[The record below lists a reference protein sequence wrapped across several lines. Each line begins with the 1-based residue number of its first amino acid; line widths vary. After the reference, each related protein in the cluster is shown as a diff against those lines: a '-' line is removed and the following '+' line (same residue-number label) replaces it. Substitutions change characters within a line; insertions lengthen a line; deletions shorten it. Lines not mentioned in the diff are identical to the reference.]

1 MHTAQCNNDTHA
13 VRNCT
18 AQGMVLQGD
27 AQQDAGLFAV
37 YVYIKRPAAS
47 TPKHLEYVIHV
58 EHAKGLPAAEA

>member
-1 MHTAQCNNDTHA
+1 
-13 VRNCT
+13 
-18 AQGMVLQGD
+18 MVLQGD